1 MLDLR
6 YPLVVRCQG
15 SLSEVTRE
23 FILLA
28 SVWGEATVCGIS
40 RLGVRS
46 GSHLLHIKLELCKS
60 F

>member
-28 SVWGEATVCGIS
+28 SVWGEAAVCGIS

-46 GSHLLHIKLELCKS
+46 GSHLLTQWLD
-60 F
+60 